1 MLLTTDNLTP
11 LWRWCLLS
19 IAIITIGSAY
29 RWFQHNRLMKRVR
42 GFKNVK
48 IIKAALQKLFLGLLP
63 SGVSEFSK
71 DLTFSLEELNSEGD
85 KTIWVQK
92 VARRIADH
100 FGIITST
107 VVVTFRSD
115 LQAPGCVELSPS
127 SEFFVDLRSDLRDF
141 SHEMIATLA
150 HEVAH
155 IFLFRKGIK
164 MESVFENEVLT
175 DTAAVFLGCG
185 AFILNGSSFTI
196 NRSGDTETSS
206 LRKLGY
212 LSVDEF
218 GYVLAKRENYFKTRT
233 QQKLNRGLPRK
244 GYSAGRLRVR
254 IEKILS
260 RTLAMKK
267 LFPIMS
273 LFNKKRCGADVDSK
287 ILFPCGF
294 CGQQLRVP
302 SLGKRLEATCPVCRV
317 KHICYS

>member
-1 MLLTTDNLTP
+1 MFLTTDNLAS

-19 IAIITIGSAY
+19 AAIITIGSTY

-48 IIKAALQKLFLGLLP
+48 IIKAALRKLFLGLLP
-63 SGVSEFSK
+63 SGISKFSK
-71 DLTFSLEELNSEGD
+71 DLAFSPEELNFNGD

-115 LQAPGCVELSPS
+115 LQAPGCVELAPS
-127 SEFFVDLRSDLRDF
+127 SEFFVDLRSDLRD
-141 SHEMIATLA
+141 SPHEIIATLA

-155 IFLFRKGIK
+155 IFLFRQGIK
-164 MESVFENEVLT
+164 MEPVFENEVLT
-175 DTAAVFLGCG
+175 DTTAVFLGCG

-233 QQKLNRGLPRK
+233 QQKLSRGLPRK
-244 GYSAGRLRVR
+244 GYSAGRLRVGV
-254 IEKILS
+254 EKMLS
-260 RTLAMKK
+260 RTLAIKK
-267 LFPIMS
+267 LHSIMS
-273 LFNKKRCGADVDSK
+273 LFNKRHSCADVDSK

-302 SLGKRLEATCPVCRV
+302 SLGKKLEATCPVCRV